1 MKHSKFIK
9 GLTLLSFA
17 FFIIVFLLYRIGKFD
32 MYLKNEKSSLQT
44 NPIFSNQSDTSKPK
58 MDSSQKLMMSS
69 SKVLILTDKRT
80 GFSDSIKN
88 TLQSDTFRLK
98 EQVIMSSSKSAIIF
112 KPPTTNKRNLD
123 SLKLDTV
130 KN

>member
-1 MKHSKFIK
+1 MNHSKLVK
-9 GLTLLSFA
+9 GLTLLIFVVL
-17 FFIIVFLLYRIGKFD
+17 ITLFLLYRTGKFD
-32 MYLKNEKSSLQT
+32 TYLTNSESFLQAIPT
-44 NPIFSNQSDTSKPK
+44 SSNQSDTSKPK

-80 GFSDSIKN
+80 RFSDSIKN
-88 TLQSDTFRLK
+88 TLKSDTFRLK

-112 KPPTTNKRNLD
+112 KPPTANKRNLD
-123 SLKLDTV
+123 SLKLDTA